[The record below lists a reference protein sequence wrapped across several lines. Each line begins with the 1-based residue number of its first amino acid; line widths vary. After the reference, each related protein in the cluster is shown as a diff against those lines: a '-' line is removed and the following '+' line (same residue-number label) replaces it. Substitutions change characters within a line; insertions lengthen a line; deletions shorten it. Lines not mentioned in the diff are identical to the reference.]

1 LHITMGCD
9 SLTKTGSC
17 AASTI
22 GSNITSLANVLS
34 ISCLAMK
41 LANSWPYHSKR
52 FLSIISLQ
60 HFTPELYHRSAP
72 VSTFAEPRIRLFPRY
87 FFDYLPNALPTD
99 MPRAS
104 VLNKS
109 FPYREL

>member
-1 LHITMGCD
+1 MDGKMNKTMDCD

-22 GSNITSLANVLS
+22 GSSITSLAGVLS

-60 HFTPELYHRSAP
+60 HFTLIYVIS
-72 VSTFAEPRIRLFPRY
+72 RLPF
-87 FFDYLPNALPTD
+87 LPSPSQGL
-99 MPRAS
+99 
-104 VLNKS
+104 
-109 FPYREL
+109 